1 MGCYR
6 SILAAFDGSPDA
18 EAALKHAAALA
29 RDLHAKLV
37 VLTVVPPPVYVG
49 GIGAGAATVADV
61 EQLLAR
67 ELHQAVGALPQD
79 VSVEARVA
87 RGRASDHILE
97 LAERCCCDLIVM
109 GFHGHSRLRQAVRG
123 SVSDTVVRNSARPV
137 LLVRASCTPPGSAA
151 AGLLATFASTS

>member
-1 MGCYR
+1 AGVMGCYR
-6 SILAAFDGSPDA
+6 SILAAFDGSPDG
-18 EAALKHAAALA
+18 EAALKHAAALT

-49 GIGAGAATVADV
+49 GIGAGATTVADV

-67 ELHQAVGALPQD
+67 ELHRAVAALPPD

-87 RGRASDHILE
+87 RGRVADHILE
-97 LAERCCCDLIVM
+97 MAERCCCDLIVM

-123 SVSDTVVRNSARPV
+123 SVSDTIVRNSPRPV
-137 LLVRASCTPPGSAA
+137 LLVRAGCSPPGTTA
-151 AGLLATFASTS
+151 

>member
-18 EAALKHAAALA
+18 DAALKHAAALA

-37 VLTVVPPPVYVG
+37 VLAVVPPPVYVG

-67 ELHQAVGALPQD
+67 ELHRAIAALPPD

-87 RGRASDHILE
+87 RGRAVDHILE
-97 LAERCCCDLIVM
+97 LADRCCCDLIVM

-137 LLVRASCTPPGSAA
+137 LLVRAGCTPPSTTDTGA
-151 AGLLATFASTS
+151 LATLARTI